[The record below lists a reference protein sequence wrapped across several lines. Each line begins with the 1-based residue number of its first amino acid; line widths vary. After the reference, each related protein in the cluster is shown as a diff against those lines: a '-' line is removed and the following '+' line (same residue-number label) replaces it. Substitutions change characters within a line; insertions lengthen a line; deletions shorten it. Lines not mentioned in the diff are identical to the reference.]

1 MTQGRQG
8 VQCLGSKISIAFPSD
23 YELMSSRC
31 DIPGAST
38 RRLPGF
44 MALGGCREPV
54 FSEGV
59 ERYEPVFSEG
69 E

>member
-8 VQCLGSKISIAFPSD
+8 VRRLGSKIGIESPSD
-23 YELMSSRC
+23 YELMRSRC
-31 DIPGAST
+31 DIPG
-38 RRLPGF
+38 RRPWRLPGF